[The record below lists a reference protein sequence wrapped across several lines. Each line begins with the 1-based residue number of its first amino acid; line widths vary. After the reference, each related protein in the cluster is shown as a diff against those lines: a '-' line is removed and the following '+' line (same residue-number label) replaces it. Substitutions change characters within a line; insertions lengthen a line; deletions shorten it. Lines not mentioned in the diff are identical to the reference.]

1 MKTLLTIT
9 AALLLTASLAFAGD
23 IEISQAK
30 LQAIQAEWTYLN
42 NLVSD
47 IQQRQ
52 QLLSYQ
58 AKDLQ
63 AEIQKL
69 VAAKKATAV
78 EALEQGKPKEV
89 AK

>member
-1 MKTLLTIT
+1 LVILTAIV
-9 AALLLTASLAFAGD
+9 LTASLAFAGE
-23 IEISQAK
+23 IEVSQAK

-69 VAAKKATAV
+69 VAAKKAAAV
-78 EALEQGKPKEV
+78 EALEQGKPKEAV
-89 AK
+89 K

>member
-9 AALLLTASLAFAGD
+9 AAIVLTASLAFAGD
-23 IEISQAK
+23 IEVSQAK

-42 NLVSD
+42 GLVND

-52 QLLSYQ
+52 QLLSFQ
-58 AKDLQ
+58 ARDLQ

-69 VAAKKATAV
+69 VAAKKAAAV
-78 EALEQGKPKEV
+78 EALEQGKPKEA

>member
-9 AALLLTASLAFAGD
+9 AAIVLAASLAFAGD
-23 IEISQAK
+23 IEVSQAK

-58 AKDLQ
+58 DL
-63 AEIQKL
+63 I
-69 VAAKKATAV
+69 
-78 EALEQGKPKEV
+78 
-89 AK
+89 

>member
-1 MKTLLTIT
+1 MKTLLAILTGM
-9 AALLLTASLAFAGD
+9 LLTATVAFAGD
-23 IEISQAK
+23 IEVSQAK

-69 VAAKKATAV
+69 VAAKKAAAV

>member
-1 MKTLLTIT
+1 MKTLLAIL
-9 AALLLTASLAFAGD
+9 AGVLLTTTMAFAGD
-23 IEISQAK
+23 IEVSQAK

-69 VAAKKATAV
+69 VAAKKAAAI
-78 EALEQGKPKEV
+78 EALEQGKPKE
-89 AK
+89 AGK

>member
-9 AALLLTASLAFAGD
+9 AAIVLTASLAFAGD
-23 IEISQAK
+23 IEVSQAK

-69 VAAKKATAV
+69 VAAKKAAAV
-78 EALEQGKPKEV
+78 EALEQGKPKE
-89 AK
+89 AGK

>member
-9 AALLLTASLAFAGD
+9 AAIVLTASLAFAGD
-23 IEISQAK
+23 IEVSQAK

-69 VAAKKATAV
+69 VAAKKAAAV
-78 EALEQGKPKEV
+78 EALEQGKPKEAV
-89 AK
+89 K

>member
-9 AALLLTASLAFAGD
+9 AAIVLITSLAFAGD

-69 VAAKKATAV
+69 VAAKKAAAV
-78 EALEQGKPKEV
+78 EALEQGKPKE
-89 AK
+89 K

>member
-9 AALLLTASLAFAGD
+9 AAIVLTASLAFAGE

-69 VAAKKATAV
+69 VAAKKAAAV
-78 EALEQGKPKEV
+78 EALEQGKLKE
-89 AK
+89 K

>member
-9 AALLLTASLAFAGD
+9 AAIVLTASLAFAGD
-23 IEISQAK
+23 IEVSQAK

-69 VAAKKATAV
+69 VNAKKAAAV

-89 AK
+89 VK